1 MKSHWD
7 RVESIGLWGAV
18 YLAQLLFFAYGKYVI
33 EHIVV
38 NIHRVTFHPPGNP
51 RAFLW
56 HHPFP
61 TAAAIGFFLGLV
73 PLHLIAAGM
82 GALSRGP
89 VEGWRRLWR
98 KTKPWVPI
106 PLIVIFAISATSYVS
121 GEVNA
126 PSVWQSFFTGSC
138 SLDALHLLVYRN
150 GCVNQLL
157 FTAPL
162 VCALAYSATSLFDFR
177 RNLSE
182 GDLATQT
189 SGNIS
194 EIA

>member
-7 RVESIGLWGAV
+7 RVESIGLWGGV